1 MADKKDKPKNAGGGR
16 GFINPPTIGE
26 QEMIDQYN
34 EQKRNEAEKNAPT
47 TKTEMGKMLKK
58 GGSVS
63 SASKRADGIAQR
75 GKTRA

>member
-47 TKTEMGKMLKK
+47 TKTEMGKMLKN
-58 GGSVS
+58 GGSV